1 VKQSFVIITHNKN
14 VPRIPVSPRN
24 KIYLYTMND
33 KESLQDE
40 AAFVFKEKRKWQIA
54 LRRYVLNG
62 NKSSEY
68 APYFGIDSENFRK
81 WIALQ
86 FTEDQH
92 WDNFSTAWQFDHIM
106 PVAFFDLKKEEDLRL
121 CWNFINIRVE
131 YLEKGRQ
138 PGKTPE
144 IFAARH
150 YFQQLY
156 QATGLPF
163 CSKMLEKIKN
173 IEDAAIASTE
183 KLAGFIAEKQA
194 YLEALAPLAPYDYDK
209 LNAGT
214 SIERVIEENN
224 LLKRFS

>member
-1 VKQSFVIITHNKN
+1 
-14 VPRIPVSPRN
+14 
-24 KIYLYTMND
+24 MNE
-33 KESLQDE
+33 KESLQEE

-54 LRRYVLNG
+54 LRRYVLNR

-86 FTEDQH
+86 FTGGQD
-92 WDNFSTAWQFDHIM
+92 WDNFSVAWQFDHVV
-106 PVAFFDLKKEEDLRL
+106 PVAFFDLRDEQDLKL

-131 YLEKGRQ
+131 SIDKGKI
-138 PGKTPE
+138 PGKIPE

-156 QATGLPF
+156 ESTGLLF
-163 CSKMLEKIKN
+163 CHKMLEKMKN
-173 IEDAAIASTE
+173 MEDAAIADTG
-183 KLAGFIAEKQA
+183 KLAGFIAENQA
-194 YLEALAPLAPYDYDK
+194 YLEKLASLAPYDYDK
-209 LNAGT
+209 LNTGT

-224 LLKRFS
+224 LLKRFG